1 MCTLMW
7 PCLYIFFHLW
17 KNFCFPRTDNF
28 SFPRTDAPPIRWKP
42 YQCPSVLSGL
52 ASAAGEPANDG
63 EGWVTPN
70 SPCCCVRTLYTFGQ
84 DLVREDFERG
94 MGRVSVT
101 GPIVDGGRKV
111 FFVRFV
117 ALQRE
122 RGSFLFKKPY
132 SIRCQ
137 TLSRQSRGK
146 SLFVAL

>member
-1 MCTLMW
+1 M
-7 PCLYIFFHLW
+7 
-17 KNFCFPRTDNF
+17 
-28 SFPRTDAPPIRWKP
+28 
-42 YQCPSVLSGL
+42 LSGL

-84 DLVREDFERG
+84 DLVREDLERG
-94 MGRVSVT
+94 VGRVSLT

-111 FFVRFV
+111 VFSRVV
-117 ALQRE
+117 ALRKE
-122 RGSFLFKKPY
+122 RGSFLFKHPY

-146 SLFVAL
+146 SLVVAL